1 MDLTTLESLIGEL
14 ISVNEQILDRLDDIR
29 SELSEVRMEVDWS
42 EESSSA
48 KQILER
54 LDSIE
59 SNTFSTSL
67 NTT

>member
-59 SNTFSTSL
+59 SHTFSTSL